1 MEEWYVRIVIVK
13 IKLTYELF
21 VVDVKDGENK
31 KYIANNES
39 DIDIEPELYLRDMF
53 VKLVHGLSNNIKIVS
68 TYYSEQSQLFR
79 ITFNNFKII
88 SCKLECL
95 EDK

>member
-1 MEEWYVRIVIVK
+1 MAEWYVRIVIVK

-39 DIDIEPELYLRDMF
+39 DIDIDPELYLRDMF

-79 ITFNNFKII
+79 ITLNNFKII